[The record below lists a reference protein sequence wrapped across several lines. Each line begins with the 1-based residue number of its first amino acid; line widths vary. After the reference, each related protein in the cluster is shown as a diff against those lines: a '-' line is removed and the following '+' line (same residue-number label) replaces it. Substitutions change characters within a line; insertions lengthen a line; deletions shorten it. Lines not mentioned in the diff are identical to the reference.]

1 VACLKTGIL
10 PPLVELLRRAAAP
23 VLAATLIRS
32 GATTDPIAGDH
43 SGGNLPPRYRQ
54 EVLNKASLPGCEFV
68 NLGKATICFTHSRFH
83 RVFHNV
89 AGKICSSASRTYGI
103 QSPPAIAWQKSIKTY
118 HNICANPCFL
128 KTMSA

>member
-1 VACLKTGIL
+1 LKTGIL

-43 SGGNLPPRYRQ
+43 SDGNLPPRYRQ

-68 NLGKATICFTHSRFH
+68 NLGPDGVDPIANEAARTVGSICGCGEQGLVGRFKHTIPSTMLIELVTSSTPYRHTNSR
-83 RVFHNV
+83 
-89 AGKICSSASRTYGI
+89 
-103 QSPPAIAWQKSIKTY
+103 
-118 HNICANPCFL
+118 
-128 KTMSA
+128 